1 MKIGYAR
8 VSTVEQN
15 LDLQMDALKQ
25 AGCDRIFED
34 RMTGRHITR
43 PGMQAMLE
51 FARAGDTIVI
61 WRLDRLGRNTRQMLE
76 LSQLLQEK
84 GIDLLSLSENLDTK
98 SPAGRF
104 FFTIFSS
111 VAQYERE
118 LIEER
123 KAAGVAAA
131 KKRGVRFGRKPK
143 LSKAKINILKTTYEK
158 SPHLSCEE
166 IAQEFGISTRS
177 LYRYLNQPD

>member
-25 AGCDRIFED
+25 AGCDRILED

-84 GIDLLSLSENLDTK
+84 GIDLLSLS
-98 SPAGRF
+98 
-104 FFTIFSS
+104 
-111 VAQYERE
+111 
-118 LIEER
+118 
-123 KAAGVAAA
+123 
-131 KKRGVRFGRKPK
+131 
-143 LSKAKINILKTTYEK
+143 
-158 SPHLSCEE
+158 
-166 IAQEFGISTRS
+166 
-177 LYRYLNQPD
+177 